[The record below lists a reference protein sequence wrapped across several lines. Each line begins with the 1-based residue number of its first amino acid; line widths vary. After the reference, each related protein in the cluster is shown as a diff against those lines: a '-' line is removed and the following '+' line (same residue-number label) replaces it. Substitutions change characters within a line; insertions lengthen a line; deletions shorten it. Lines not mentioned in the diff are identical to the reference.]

1 MKTGG
6 GNIEQRRWVP
16 RFWKSHPSSEGSLGK
31 GPEAGTQ
38 KVHPSNGQ
46 RVIVAGAS
54 GQVENR
60 RPSRHKSEGGQGGTR
75 PS

>member
-1 MKTGG
+1 MGTPVLEEPSK
-6 GNIEQRRWVP
+6 QR
-16 RFWKSHPSSEGSLGK
+16 GSLGK
-31 GPEAGTQ
+31 GPEAGTW

-46 RVIVAGAS
+46 RVTVAGAS

-60 RPSRHKSEGGQGGTR
+60 RQSRHKSEGGQGGTR